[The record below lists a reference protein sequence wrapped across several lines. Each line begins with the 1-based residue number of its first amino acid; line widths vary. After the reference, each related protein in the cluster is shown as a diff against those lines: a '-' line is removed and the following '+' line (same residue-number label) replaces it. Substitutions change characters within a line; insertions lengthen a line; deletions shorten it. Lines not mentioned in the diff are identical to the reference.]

1 MKITISEKPSC
12 LDIEVSQA
20 GNRRSQLIAAFEHC
34 QQGSCNCPANLP
46 HAVNSFEIET
56 IEDGVKLQLN
66 AKEGEVIDRSHI
78 EACLRFTLKQ
88 RH

>member
-1 MKITISEKPSC
+1 MKITINEKPSC

-20 GNRRSQLIAAFEHC
+20 GSKCSQLIETFEHC
-34 QQGSCNCPANLP
+34 QQGSCDCPANLP
-46 HAVNSFEIET
+46 HALDSFEVEAV
-56 IEDGVKLQLN
+56 EDGIKLQLN
-66 AKEGEVIDRSHI
+66 AKEGAVIDRSHI